1 MAGLAQCVLDCR
13 SGDADERRYG
23 VNRQWKRRNSDP
35 HRHHQRRLR
44 GDRRR
49 ALPMR
54 TPGESYSDVI
64 LRLVEVDA
72 NSHRLF
78 VRVQSDVRRGFLC
91 NPRLI
96 VRRFLVEA

>member
-1 MAGLAQCVLDCR
+1 MRFGLSFWR
-13 SGDADERRYG
+13 
-23 VNRQWKRRNSDP
+23 
-35 HRHHQRRLR
+35 
-44 GDRRR
+44 RRR
-49 ALPMR
+49 APLWRQSAVEADEIVIRIAITNAAFEAIAAARCPWR

-72 NSHRLF
+72 NGHRLF

>member
-1 MAGLAQCVLDCR
+1 MASIG
-13 SGDADERRYG
+13 SGS
-23 VNRQWKRRNSDP
+23 RRNSDP

-64 LRLVEVDA
+64 LRLVAE
-72 NSHRLF
+72 S
-78 VRVQSDVRRGFLC
+78 G
-91 NPRLI
+91 
-96 VRRFLVEA
+96 